1 MFNVTVAA
9 NFSTH
14 AEIKCTELYLID
26 LLSLGLM
33 YAKKNHQLLS
43 STKKR
48 CTQKKIGSFFSAS
61 WCIFL
66 SACVFSPSF
75 AWVVIQLVKRS
86 SAIAE
91 EPRDASCH
99 WNLVSCHA
107 TVQKLL
113 VRQDLNKSKSWSWGV
128 KENEYDFLFDFNRNY
143 ASILYRYQDTAGYL
157 SKVADFDPPHLHL
170 VPP

>member
-1 MFNVTVAA
+1 MHRIVPYRPTFLRPNVC
-9 NFSTH
+9 
-14 AEIKCTELYLID
+14 E
-26 LLSLGLM
+26 
-33 YAKKNHQLLS
+33 KNHQLLS
-43 STKKR
+43 STKKMH
-48 CTQKKIGSFFSAS
+48 KKENWFVFSAS
-61 WCIFL
+61 WCIFF

-75 AWVVIQLVKRS
+75 AWVAILLVTRS

-128 KENEYDFLFDFNRNY
+128 KENEYDFPFDFNRNY